1 MDLLPFGNL
10 PGFAKRRFVPERVD
24 FGNWDEVSPLFDA
37 LEGRRC
43 DSVSD
48 LEEWLLD
55 WGELCAALDEESSR
69 RYIAMTCHTENAEAE
84 KAYLHFV
91 EQIEPQLKP
100 RHFELSKAF
109 LKHPLRGQLPR
120 ERYEV
125 FDRDTKVHVELFREE
140 NVPLETE
147 EAKLG
152 QQYQKLSGALTVNF
166 RGEERTLPQ
175 MARFLEEPDR
185 ATRQEAWELVAKRRL
200 AETGKFEEI
209 FEKLVKLRETIAVN
223 AGFKNYLEYAFR
235 AKRRFDYTPDDC
247 RRFHTAIE

>member
-91 EQIEPQLKP
+91 ENIEPQLKP
-100 RHFELSKAF
+100 RQFKLSEIY
-109 LKHPLRGQLPR
+109 LKHPMRKQLPKQ
-120 ERYEV
+120 RYEV
-125 FDRDTKVHVELFREE
+125 FDRDIEVHVELFRQE

-147 EAKLG
+147 EARLG
-152 QQYQKLSGALTVNF
+152 QQYQQLSGSLTVQF
-166 RGEERTLPQ
+166 RGEEKTLLR
-175 MARFLEEPDR
+175 MARYLEAPER
-185 ATRQEAWELVAKRRL
+185 AGRQEVWELVARR
-200 AETGKFEEI
+200 
-209 FEKLVKLRETIAVN
+209 
-223 AGFKNYLEYAFR
+223 
-235 AKRRFDYTPDDC
+235 
-247 RRFHTAIE
+247 